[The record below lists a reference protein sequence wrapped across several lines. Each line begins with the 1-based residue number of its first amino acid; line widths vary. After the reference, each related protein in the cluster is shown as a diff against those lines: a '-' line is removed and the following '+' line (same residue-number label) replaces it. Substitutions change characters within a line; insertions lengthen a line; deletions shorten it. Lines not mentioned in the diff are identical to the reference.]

1 MPTVQDMA
9 NLDTDTTHSSIPS
22 RDQRGRVYDRPTGT
36 SIGTN
41 NNMAMIIGLILAAI
55 AVVILLALLF

>member
-1 MPTVQDMA
+1 MSTNQGMA
-9 NLDTDTTHSSIPS
+9 NLDTDTSHSSIPS
-22 RDQRGRVYDRPTGT
+22 REQRGRVYDRPTG
-36 SIGTN
+36 GTK